1 MIGRRVEHGM
11 LKIIHRFGT
20 TALFVAGAIALLAAP
35 AQSQRGQPRTA
46 FATSDFGKLRWLEGT
61 WRGTAPGH
69 EPFYER
75 YHFVNDSTAEIT
87 YYNDASLSRPTGEG
101 RVYLT
106 VGRIYHTFGPGRWG
120 ATHVDSSGVFF
131 IPQVNAHNTFA
142 WHQDSPN
149 SWTATLRTGLSGH
162 ARVTVYTMTRVG
174 AGP

>member
-1 MIGRRVEHGM
+1 MTLTRRTI
-11 LKIIHRFGT
+11 LP
-20 TALFVAGAIALLAAP
+20 LLVAGALSVLGSSAQ
-35 AQSQRGQPRTA
+35 AQSQRGQPRTPFGTTD
-46 FATSDFGKLRWLEGT
+46 FAKLHWLEGT
-61 WRGTAPGH
+61 WRGSTPGR

-87 YYNDASLSRPTGEG
+87 YYSDSTLTHQTGEG

-120 ATHVDSSGVFF
+120 ATHIDSMGVFF

-142 WHQDSPN
+142 WRQSSPD

-162 ARVTVYTMTRVG
+162 ERVTVYTMTRIG
-174 AGP
+174 ARP